1 MKANIIDLSGNQV
14 GQIDLPAIFEEE
26 YRPDLIKRA
35 VLSAQANRLQPYGP
49 HFYAGM
55 NTSAR
60 SWGPGHGVSRVPRII
75 NARRAAGVPMAKG
88 GRRSHA
94 PQPNADKTEKINI
107 KERKKAIRSAIA
119 ATTVPELVSAR
130 GHIFERELPVV
141 VQNDFESLSKTSDVK
156 KFLVAAGLW
165 DDVER
170 AKNGKTIRAGKG
182 KVRGRKYKNRKS
194 LLIVVSKDQG
204 AGKAARNL
212 PGVDFIDADG
222 LNAELLAP
230 GTHAGRLTLWTEAS
244 IQRLMERNSQEQIR

>member
-1 MKANIIDLSGNQV
+1 
-14 GQIDLPAIFEEE
+14 
-26 YRPDLIKRA
+26 
-35 VLSAQANRLQPYGP
+35 
-49 HFYAGM
+49 
-55 NTSAR
+55 
-60 SWGPGHGVSRVPRII
+60 VPRII
-75 NARRAAGVPMAKG
+75 NARRAAGIPMARG

-94 PQPNADKTEKINI
+94 PQPDADKTEKINI
-107 KERKKAIRSAIA
+107 KERRKAIRSAIA

-130 GHIFERELPVV
+130 GHVFQRELPVV

-194 LLIVVSKDQG
+194 LLIVVGKDQG

-212 PGVDFIDADG
+212 PGVDFINADG

-230 GTHAGRLTLWTEAS
+230 GTHAGRLTIWTEAS
-244 IQRLMERNSQEQIR
+244 IQRLKERNSQEQIR

>member
-119 ATTVPELVSAR
+119 ATTIPELVSAR
-130 GHIFERELPVV
+130 GHVFQRELPVV

>member
-1 MKANIIDLSGNQV
+1 MKANVIDISGNTV
-14 GQIDLPAIFEEE
+14 GQVELPAVFEEE

-60 SWGPGHGVSRVPRII
+60 SWGPGHGVSRVPRVV
-75 NARRAAGVPMAKG
+75 NGRRAAGIPMAKG

-94 PQPNADKTEKINI
+94 PQPNADRTEKINI
-107 KERKKAIRSAIA
+107 KERRKAIRSAIA
-119 ATTVPELVSAR
+119 ATASKEVVTER

-141 VQNDFESLSKTSDVK
+141 AQSAIEGLTKTADVR

-165 DDVER
+165 NDVER
-170 AKNGKTIRAGKG
+170 AKEGHNIRAGRG
-182 KVRGRKYKNRKS
+182 KMRGRKYKNRKS
-194 LLIVVSKDQG
+194 LLIVVAEDKG
-204 AGKAARNL
+204 LGRAARNL
-212 PGVDFIDADG
+212 PGVDFITVEG

-230 GTHAGRLTLWTEAS
+230 GTAAGRLTVWTEGS
-244 IQRLMERNSQEQIR
+244 IQKLNERGQETKQ

>member
-1 MKANIIDLSGNQV
+1 MKAHVIDLSGNQV
-14 GQIDLPAIFEEE
+14 GRIELPAVFEEE

-75 NARRAAGVPMAKG
+75 NARRAAGIPMARG

-94 PQPNADKTEKINI
+94 PQPDADKTEKINI
-107 KERKKAIRSAIA
+107 KERRKAIRSAIA
-119 ATTVPELVSAR
+119 ATSVPQLVSAR
-130 GHIFERELPVV
+130 GHVFERELPVV
-141 VQNDFESLSKTSDVK
+141 VQNDLESLAKTSEVK

-165 DDVER
+165 GDVER

-182 KVRGRKYKNRKS
+182 KLRGRKYKNRKS
-194 LLIVVSKDQG
+194 LLIVVGRDQG
-204 AGKAARNL
+204 LGKAARNL
-212 PGVDFIDADG
+212 SGVDFINVDG

-244 IQRLMERNSQEQIR
+244 LQRLKERNSQELIR

>member
-130 GHIFERELPVV
+130 GHVFERELPVV

-194 LLIVVSKDQG
+194 LLIVVGNDHG
-204 AGKAARNL
+204 VGKAARNL

>member
-1 MKANIIDLSGNQV
+1 MKANVIDISGNTV
-14 GQIDLPAIFEEE
+14 GQVELPAVFEEE

-60 SWGPGHGVSRVPRII
+60 SWGPGHGVSRVPRVV
-75 NARRAAGVPMAKG
+75 NGRRAAGIPMAKG

-94 PQPNADKTEKINI
+94 PQPNADRTEKINI
-107 KERKKAIRSAIA
+107 KERRKAIRSAIA
-119 ATTVPELVSAR
+119 ATASKEVVTER

-141 VQNDFESLSKTSDVK
+141 AQSAIEGLTKTSDVR

-165 DDVER
+165 NDVER
-170 AKNGKTIRAGKG
+170 AKEGHNIRAGRG
-182 KVRGRKYKNRKS
+182 KMRGRKYKNRKS
-194 LLIVVSKDQG
+194 LLIVVAEDKG
-204 AGKAARNL
+204 LGRAARNL
-212 PGVDFIDADG
+212 PGVDFITVEG

-230 GTHAGRLTLWTEAS
+230 GTAAGRLTVWTEGS
-244 IQRLMERNSQEQIR
+244 IQKLNERGQETKQ

>member
-130 GHIFERELPVV
+130 GHVFQRELPVV

-212 PGVDFIDADG
+212 PGVDFIDAEG

>member
-130 GHIFERELPVV
+130 GHVFQRELPVV

-194 LLIVVSKDQG
+194 LLIVVGKDQG

>member
-130 GHIFERELPVV
+130 GHVFQRELPVV

-194 LLIVVSKDQG
+194 LLIVVGNDHG

>member
-94 PQPNADKTEKINI
+94 PQPNADKSEKINI

-130 GHIFERELPVV
+130 GHVFQRELPVV
-141 VQNDFESLSKTSDVK
+141 VQNDFESLDKTSDVK

-212 PGVDFIDADG
+212 PGVDFINADG

-244 IQRLMERNSQEQIR
+244 IQRLKERNSQEQIR

>member
-130 GHIFERELPVV
+130 GHVFERELPVV

>member
-130 GHIFERELPVV
+130 GHVFQRELPLI

-194 LLIVVSKDQG
+194 LLIVVGNDHG

>member
-130 GHIFERELPVV
+130 GHVFQRELPVV

-165 DDVER
+165 NDVER

-194 LLIVVSKDQG
+194 LLIVVGKDQG

-244 IQRLMERNSQEQIR
+244 IQRLKERNSQEQIR

>member
-1 MKANIIDLSGNQV
+1 MKANVIDLSGNQV
-14 GQIDLPAIFEEE
+14 GQIELPAVFEEE

-75 NARRAAGVPMAKG
+75 NARRAAGIPMARG

-94 PQPNADKTEKINI
+94 PQPDADKTEKINI

-119 ATTVPELVSAR
+119 ATCVPQLVSAR
-130 GHIFERELPVV
+130 GHVFQGELPVV
-141 VQNDFESLSKTSDVK
+141 VQNDFESMAKTSDVK

-170 AKNGKTIRAGKG
+170 AKNGRTIRAGKG
-182 KVRGRKYKNRKS
+182 KLRGRKYKNRKS
-194 LLIVVSKDQG
+194 LLIVVGKDQG

-212 PGVDFIDADG
+212 PGVDFINVDG

-244 IQRLMERNSQEQIR
+244 LQRLKERNSQEQIK

>member
-141 VQNDFESLSKTSDVK
+141 VHNDFESLSKTSDVK

-212 PGVDFIDADG
+212 PGVDFINADG

>member
-14 GQIDLPAIFEEE
+14 GQIDLPVVFEEE

-130 GHIFERELPVV
+130 GHVFQRELPVV

-194 LLIVVSKDQG
+194 LLIVVGKDQG

-244 IQRLMERNSQEQIR
+244 IQRLKERNSQEQII

>member
-14 GQIDLPAIFEEE
+14 GQIDLPIVFEEE

-130 GHIFERELPVV
+130 GHVFQRELPVV

-194 LLIVVSKDQG
+194 LLIVVGKDQG

-244 IQRLMERNSQEQIR
+244 IQRLKERNSQEQII

>member
-130 GHIFERELPVV
+130 GHVFQRELPLI

-194 LLIVVSKDQG
+194 LLIVVGNDHG

-212 PGVDFIDADG
+212 PGVDFINADG

-244 IQRLMERNSQEQIR
+244 IKRLMERNSQEQIR

>member
-14 GQIDLPAIFEEE
+14 GQIELPAVFEEE

-75 NARRAAGVPMAKG
+75 NARRAAGIPMAKG

-119 ATTVPELVSAR
+119 ATTIPELVSAR
-130 GHIFERELPVV
+130 GHVFQKDLPVV
-141 VQNDFESLSKTSDVK
+141 VQNDFESLSKTSEVK

-182 KVRGRKYKNRKS
+182 KTRGRKYKNRKS
-194 LLIVVSKDQG
+194 LLIVVGEDQG

-212 PGVDFIDADG
+212 PGVDFVNADA
-222 LNAELLAP
+222 LNAEHLAP

-244 IQRLMERNSQEQIR
+244 IQRLKERNSQEQIR